1 MSSEERMPPP
11 AGEAPGGRPS
21 PDVTKPPIVPAVE
34 PPSVDVVAAD
44 EASALPGVHRGG
56 YLRLPTAPVTVTK
69 QTAPAE
75 PGTDEDEVPVGA
87 QWLVP
92 APEPLHRGL
101 AAWALVFS
109 IGGLL
114 VSLFVGWGF
123 PIGLVGVVS
132 AILALRR
139 PLESRAVAIWALVI
153 GAVSILYSAGW
164 LVYAA
169 GRITAGG

>member
-1 MSSEERMPPP
+1 MSDDERMPPP
-11 AGEAPGGRPS
+11 AAEPA
-21 PDVTKPPIVPAVE
+21 VTKPPTPPVVE

-56 YLRLPTAPVTVTK
+56 YLRLPTAPVTVTE

-75 PGTDEDEVPVGA
+75 PGSDEGEVPVA
-87 QWLVP
+87 QWVMP
-92 APEPLHRGL
+92 SPEPLQRGL

-139 PLESRAVAIWALVI
+139 PLESRALAVWALVI
-153 GAVSILYSAGW
+153 GVVSILYSAGW

-169 GRITAGG
+169 RLITAGG